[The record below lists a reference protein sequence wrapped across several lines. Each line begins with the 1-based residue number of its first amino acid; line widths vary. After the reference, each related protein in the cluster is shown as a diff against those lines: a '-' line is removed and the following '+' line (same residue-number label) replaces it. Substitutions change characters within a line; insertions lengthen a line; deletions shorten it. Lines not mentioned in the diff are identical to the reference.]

1 MFNRLANC
9 LAVNRQFRSRLSLI
23 HVTCL
28 CVSALI
34 LVADLT
40 GQTSPERDAP
50 LEQPRGVISR
60 RQLVTT
66 VRSAKASLTYSHDGR
81 YLLVQD
87 SVAVYLILRAP
98 LRVLVQ
104 IAAPNSYAARFSA
117 DSQSIILVSFA
128 LTYERWSVQEGKLLD
143 SKMLPIP
150 DGCVDAQLS
159 PDGSLFAC
167 YHPDFSLGV
176 LQLSSGAWI
185 FSDKIYVPDSHVGI
199 ILIPLDLNVPFAGAS
214 GFALAH
220 DMDLLANRGVSKLP
234 LAFSPSGTTMVAGDV
249 RGGVRLD
256 TNARKK
262 LNLPGLIQKLLG
274 SSVAIEDET
283 RALVISSG
291 NTEPVVRSLADG
303 SVLSTPNFKANSAR
317 LATDSRYALL
327 QDFGALGARV
337 FDLEENRPVGTPR
350 NVAVDVYDDE
360 IAVVNQDGEL
370 SLFRKGE
377 RLSFGSVS
385 LPDEGFSPLRT
396 VAVTPDLQKIAL
408 AADGEAGLF
417 EIATGRFLSNLPQ
430 FSSFVFSGLSSA
442 FVLSAERRP
451 RPALELEYQID
462 RVDAQG
468 LVHASPVY
476 MEATRATGP
485 QTIWRLDSA
494 AAKISP
500 AWSSETLLRP
510 GGPVLF
516 EYSFESLAGR
526 GLFLP
531 QATTV
536 SSMRGARLPLGIG
549 PPFHLRALDPVNGQ
563 ELWGRTFS
571 GLPPVPFAD
580 PQGERLVLSWL
591 ANSAGATAAARH
603 HTAAKKAL
611 GEAKLTDQDSFLEV
625 LDVRTGKSLG
635 GVLVQSGAGPANFE
649 SLFSVGQTIVFS
661 RDAVRVQLYSLP
673 DGQLKAKLLG
683 MRPAANAQSNLLALD
698 LGFGHLAI
706 YDLNTAVKL
715 DEQIFPDPIVYTH
728 FSADGQRLLVLTENR
743 YAFVLDMKDVHRP

>member
-9 LAVNRQFRSRLSLI
+9 LAVNRQFHSRLSLI
-23 HVTCL
+23 HVTSL

-34 LVADLT
+34 LAADLT

-60 RQLVTT
+60 RQLVSA

-98 LRVLVQ
+98 LKVLVQ

-117 DSQSIILVSFA
+117 DSQSIILVSLA

-159 PDGSLFAC
+159 PDSSLFAC
-167 YHPDFSLGV
+167 YRPDFSLGV

-199 ILIPLDLNVPFAGAS
+199 ILMPLDLNVPFAGAS

-262 LNLPGLIQKLLG
+262 LNLPGSIQKLLG

-291 NTEPVVRSLADG
+291 NTEPVVRSLADE

-350 NVAVDVYDDE
+350 NIAVDVYDDE

-377 RLSFGSVS
+377 QLSFDSVS

-408 AADGEAGLF
+408 AADGEA
-417 EIATGRFLSNLPQ
+417 
-430 FSSFVFSGLSSA
+430 
-442 FVLSAERRP
+442 
-451 RPALELEYQID
+451 
-462 RVDAQG
+462 
-468 LVHASPVY
+468 
-476 MEATRATGP
+476 
-485 QTIWRLDSA
+485 
-494 AAKISP
+494 
-500 AWSSETLLRP
+500 WS
-510 GGPVLF
+510 V
-516 EYSFESLAGR
+516 
-526 GLFLP
+526 
-531 QATTV
+531 
-536 SSMRGARLPLGIG
+536 
-549 PPFHLRALDPVNGQ
+549 
-563 ELWGRTFS
+563 
-571 GLPPVPFAD
+571 
-580 PQGERLVLSWL
+580 
-591 ANSAGATAAARH
+591 
-603 HTAAKKAL
+603 
-611 GEAKLTDQDSFLEV
+611 
-625 LDVRTGKSLG
+625 
-635 GVLVQSGAGPANFE
+635 
-649 SLFSVGQTIVFS
+649 
-661 RDAVRVQLYSLP
+661 
-673 DGQLKAKLLG
+673 
-683 MRPAANAQSNLLALD
+683 
-698 LGFGHLAI
+698 
-706 YDLNTAVKL
+706 
-715 DEQIFPDPIVYTH
+715 
-728 FSADGQRLLVLTENR
+728 
-743 YAFVLDMKDVHRP
+743 